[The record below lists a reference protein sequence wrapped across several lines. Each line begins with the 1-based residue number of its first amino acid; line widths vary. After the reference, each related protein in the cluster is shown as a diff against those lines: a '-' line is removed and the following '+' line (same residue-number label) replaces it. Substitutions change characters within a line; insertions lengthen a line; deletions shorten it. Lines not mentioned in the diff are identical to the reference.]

1 MRPPSAAG
9 LKSTVGANHWADKK
23 LEIMWLAW
31 LEWRLVAGQGLQVS
45 PHDATLWR
53 GGGGRGGHKETKRW
67 RWRMLQQG
75 ADIITPT
82 GVLHAIK
89 YAA

>member
-45 PHDATLWR
+45 PHDATLWA
-53 GGGGRGGHKETKRW
+53 GGRGEEVTKKQREE
-67 RWRMLQQG
+67 MENGEQISL
-75 ADIITPT
+75 
-82 GVLHAIK
+82 
-89 YAA
+89 